1 MFTIVNLARFQ
12 FAMTTV
18 FHFFFVPFSIGML
31 FMVALME
38 SIYVKTGDEK
48 WKIRTKFFGSI
59 MLLSFAVGV
68 VTGIIQE
75 FQFGMNWSDYSRFV
89 GDIFG
94 APLAVEALLAF
105 FMESTFLG
113 IWLFGWDRINKK
125 LHMVV
130 AWITLVGSVLS
141 GLWILAANSFMQN
154 PVGFTI
160 TGGNGQRIPLSEWA
174 QNPSLAGG
182 ARATLNNFAAL
193 VTNPQTTLEF
203 SHVITGWALCGGF
216 SVAGIAAF
224 QLLKKR
230 DVDFFKPALRLG
242 LLVALI
248 GSIGNFVAGDQSM
261 IYVAE
266 SQPMKFAVA
275 EGVMDTSKK
284 GESAP
289 WEIVAFFNEAQH
301 REVAGIRVP
310 MMLSIL
316 TFHSPT
322 NKTDIKSVDQLN
334 KELAAQY
341 PEAAKEIGNNFVPPM
356 NAIFYT
362 FRIMAGLSML
372 MILASALGLFWTR
385 KKKPWLYENR
395 GFLRFY
401 GIMLY
406 APILAITCG
415 WLVTELGRYPW
426 TVYGLFTIQDSV
438 SPNVSVASL
447 TFSNILYFV
456 LFCGLAATM
465 IAYSVHVMRQPIE
478 NAETAYA
485 ELDPFNKDNF
495 KVKDENEEE
504 GGEK

>member
-48 WKIRTKFFGSI
+48 WKTRTKFFGSI

-125 LHMVV
+125 LHMAV

-154 PVGFTI
+154 PVGFKEV
-160 TGGNGQRIPLSEWA
+160 GG
-174 QNPSLAGG
+174 
-182 ARATLNNFAAL
+182 RATLVNFGAL
-193 VTNPQTTLEF
+193 LTNPQTTLEF
-203 SHVITGWALCGGF
+203 THVITGWALCGGF

-242 LLVALI
+242 LLVALV
-248 GSIGNFVAGDQSM
+248 GSLGNFVAGDQSM

-275 EGVMDTSKK
+275 EGVTDTSKK

-301 REVAGIRVP
+301 KEVAGIRVP

-316 TFHSPT
+316 TFHAPT
-322 NKTDIKSVDQLN
+322 NKTDIKSIDQLN
-334 KELAAQY
+334 KELAAKY
-341 PEAAKEIGNNFVPPM
+341 PHAAKEIGNNFVPPM

-372 MILASALGLFWTR
+372 MILVSALGLFFTR
-385 KKKPWLYENR
+385 KKNPWLYENK
-395 GFLRFY
+395 GWLRFY

-495 KVKDENEEE
+495 KVKDEDEE